1 MNTAAVQQSEVSDV
15 SAWVALYHRA
25 STVPST
31 PLVNQE
37 VYNALVDGVADV
49 RDRAVIMVLM
59 ESGLRATELV
69 LLGSS
74 QTVPL
79 IPSRLAPFR
88 A

>member
-49 RDRAVIMVLM
+49 RDSHHDHGHHHVDYYGCNKCIIVIII
-59 ESGLRATELV
+59 SAACP
-69 LLGSS
+69 
-74 QTVPL
+74 Q
-79 IPSRLAPFR
+79 
-88 A
+88 